1 LVTYNIMKQLFNL
14 LLFLVICLLIYIVFR
29 RPSTLE
35 GLENATKDISG
46 ITGVAGGAAD
56 YVKRLTNAVTQKT
69 DILLI
74 DKYRTDYENAILKAD
89 DLINVTMLQ
98 EVLSLDTSKPD
109 KNIQTFMNIAYL
121 NQAKDG
127 LNKVMKYVDNAK
139 SSGGG
144 IFG

>member
-1 LVTYNIMKQLFNL
+1 MKHLFNL
-14 LLFLVICLLIYIVFR
+14 LLFLVICLLAYIVFR

-35 GLENATKDISG
+35 GLETASNG

-121 NQAKDG
+121 SQAKDG
-127 LNKVMKYVDNAK
+127 LNKVMKYVDAAK
-139 SSGGG
+139 SSGGAGG

>member
-1 LVTYNIMKQLFNL
+1 V
-14 LLFLVICLLIYIVFR
+14 
-29 RPSTLE
+29 E
-35 GLENATKDISG
+35 GLETATKSISG

-56 YVKRLTNAVTQKT
+56 YVTRLTNAVTQKT

-98 EVLSLDTSKPD
+98 EVLSLDTSKPE
-109 KNIQTFMNIAYL
+109 KNIQSFMNIAYL
-121 NQAKDG
+121 SQAKDG

-139 SSGGG
+139 SSTGG

>member
-1 LVTYNIMKQLFNL
+1 MKHLFDL
-14 LLFLVICLLIYIVFR
+14 LLFLVICLLVYIVFR
-29 RPSTLE
+29 RPSTVE
-35 GLENATKDISG
+35 GLETATKSISG

-56 YVKRLTNAVTQKT
+56 YVTRLTNAVTQKT

-98 EVLSLDTSKPD
+98 EVLSLDTSKPEN
-109 KNIQTFMNIAYL
+109 NIFIFGQIAAL
-121 NQAKDG
+121 SHAKDG

-139 SSGGG
+139 SSGGVG
-144 IFG
+144 GFFG

>member
-1 LVTYNIMKQLFNL
+1 MKHLFNL
-14 LLFLVICLLIYIVFR
+14 LLFLVICLLVYIVFR
-29 RPSTLE
+29 RPSTVE
-35 GLENATKDISG
+35 GLETATKSISG

-56 YVKRLTNAVTQKT
+56 YVTRLTNAVTQKT

-98 EVLSLDTSKPD
+98 EVLSLDTSKPE
-109 KNIQTFMNIAYL
+109 KNIQTFMNISYL
-121 NQAKDG
+121 SQAKDG

-139 SSGGG
+139 SSTGG

>member
-1 LVTYNIMKQLFNL
+1 MKHLFNL
-14 LLFLVICLLIYIVFR
+14 VLFLVICLLIYIVFR
-29 RPSTLE
+29 KPSTFE
-35 GLENATKDISG
+35 GLETASNSISG

-56 YVKRLTNAVTQKT
+56 YVTRLTNAVTQKT

-89 DLINVTMLQ
+89 DLINVTML
-98 EVLSLDTSKPD
+98 ETILSINTSRPQD
-109 KNIQTFMNIAYL
+109 NIFIFGQIAAL
-121 NQAKDG
+121 SHAKDG
-127 LNKVMKYVDNAK
+127 LNKVMKYVDNSK

>member
-1 LVTYNIMKQLFNL
+1 MKHLFNL
-14 LLFLVICLLIYIVFR
+14 LLFLVICLLAYIVFR

-35 GLENATKDISG
+35 GLETASNG

-56 YVKRLTNAVTQKT
+56 YVTRLTNAVTQKT

-89 DLINVTMLQ
+89 DLINVTML
-98 EVLSLDTSKPD
+98 EIILSINTSKPQD
-109 KNIQTFMNIAYL
+109 NILIFGQIAAL
-121 NQAKDG
+121 SHAKDG
-127 LNKVMKYVDNAK
+127 LNKLMKYVDNAK
-139 SSGGG
+139 SSGGAGG